1 MNTFDR
7 LAKYMGGYTGLILLS
22 MVCSFVIA
30 IGDLGY
36 IQVLASTIDALK
48 SIETHTFDE
57 KPLII
62 KFFKVNRIFNG
73 IPFAIADQQVAL
85 HLIGYVLGGAF
96 CLVLVKGIFSYFNSF
111 LMDLV
116 GLKLITRLRNEVY
129 EKIVF
134 APIGIL
140 KDHRSGDLIT
150 RMTDDVRSLHRAI
163 GSTSSVIRAIIYL
176 PVFIVAMLISSFKLT
191 ILVLLIF
198 PPLVHLINQFGKR
211 IRAASGEIQQ
221 HTADLSSQL
230 KETIYG
236 TQIIKSFTTEVFER
250 DKFLD
255 TTKHQYNTTI
265 KRIRLTSLLGP
276 LVELISAIGVVV
288 VFGLGCRQVILGN
301 LGTGEFIGYVAMISL
316 MFKPIRTISQFN
328 TVLQQ
333 SLASADRV
341 FHVLDFKDERLEQ
354 QKEPNLPP
362 IRGEIEFRNVSFTYN
377 DQEKV
382 VDSISF
388 CIESGKIIALVGPSG
403 HGKTTLLNLILRFY
417 EATLGE
423 ILIDGFRIRDFS
435 LGSLRRQIAIVPQET
450 ILFSGT
456 IRANVAYGKADITDS
471 DILKATKL
479 ANAHDF
485 IVDLPNGYETEVGE
499 SGLMLSGGERQRI
512 SIARAI
518 AKNPRILLLD
528 EATSSLDSES
538 ESLIQQSLSYL
549 MKGQTTFVIAHRLST
564 IINADE
570 IFVLNKGK
578 ITERGTHQKLIRE
591 NGLYQKLTEIQFR

>member
-7 LAKYMGGYTGLILLS
+7 LAKYMGGYTSLILLS

-73 IPFAIADQQVAL
+73 IPFVIADQQRAL
-85 HLIGYVLGGAF
+85 LLIGYVLGGAF

-140 KDHRSGDLIT
+140 QDHRSGDLIT

-211 IRAASGEIQQ
+211 IREASGEIQQ

-328 TVLQQ
+328 TILQQ

-423 ILIDGFRIRDFS
+423 ILIDGYRISDFS
-435 LGSLRRQIAIVPQET
+435 LESLRRQIAIVPQET

-456 IRANVAYGKADITDS
+456 IRANVAYGKPDKTFS
-471 DILKATKL
+471 EILKETKL

-485 IVDLPNGYETEVGE
+485 IVGLPNGYETEVGE
-499 SGLMLSGGERQRI
+499 SGRMLSGGERQRI

>member
-1 MNTFDR
+1 
-7 LAKYMGGYTGLILLS
+7 
-22 MVCSFVIA
+22 
-30 IGDLGY
+30 
-36 IQVLASTIDALK
+36 
-48 SIETHTFDE
+48 
-57 KPLII
+57 
-62 KFFKVNRIFNG
+62 
-73 IPFAIADQQVAL
+73 
-85 HLIGYVLGGAF
+85 
-96 CLVLVKGIFSYFNSF
+96 
-111 LMDLV
+111 
-116 GLKLITRLRNEVY
+116 
-129 EKIVF
+129 
-134 APIGIL
+134 
-140 KDHRSGDLIT
+140 
-150 RMTDDVRSLHRAI
+150 
-163 GSTSSVIRAIIYL
+163 
-176 PVFIVAMLISSFKLT
+176 
-191 ILVLLIF
+191 
-198 PPLVHLINQFGKR
+198 
-211 IRAASGEIQQ
+211 
-221 HTADLSSQL
+221 
-230 KETIYG
+230 
-236 TQIIKSFTTEVFER
+236 
-250 DKFLD
+250 
-255 TTKHQYNTTI
+255 
-265 KRIRLTSLLGP
+265 
-276 LVELISAIGVVV
+276 
-288 VFGLGCRQVILGN
+288 
-301 LGTGEFIGYVAMISL
+301 MISL

-328 TVLQQ
+328 TILQQ

-423 ILIDGFRIRDFS
+423 ILIDGYRISDFS

>member
-1 MNTFDR
+1 MKTFDR
-7 LAKYMGGYTGLILLS
+7 LAKYMAAYIGLILLS
-22 MVCSFVIA
+22 MFCSLIIA

-48 SIETHTFDE
+48 SIETHTFE

-62 KFFKVNRIFNG
+62 RFFTIQNFFDG
-73 IPFAIADQQVAL
+73 IPFAITNQQVAIY
-85 HLIGYVLGGAF
+85 LIGYVLGGGL
-96 CLVLVKGIFSYFNSF
+96 CLVLIKGIFSYFNSF
-111 LMDLV
+111 LMDLA
-116 GLKLITRLRNEVY
+116 GLKLITQLRNEMY

-134 APIGIL
+134 APIGTL

-150 RMTDDVRSLHRAI
+150 RMTDDVRSLHRTI

-176 PVFIVAMLISSFKLT
+176 PVFIIAMLISSFKLT
-191 ILVLLIF
+191 ILILLIF
-198 PPLVHLINQFGKR
+198 PPLVHLINQFGKK
-211 IRAASGEIQQ
+211 IRATSGEIQQ
-221 HTADLSSQL
+221 NTADLSSQL
-230 KETIYG
+230 KETIHG

-250 DKFLD
+250 DNFLE
-255 TTKHQYNTTI
+255 TTKQQYRTTI
-265 KRIRLTSLLGP
+265 KRIRLTSLLNP

-328 TVLQQ
+328 TILQQ

-341 FHVLDFKDERLEQ
+341 FHVLDFKNETLEH
-354 QKEPNLPP
+354 KKGLNLPP

-377 DQEKV
+377 NQETV
-382 VDSISF
+382 VDSVSF
-388 CIESGKIIALVGPSG
+388 HIESGKIIALVGPSG
-403 HGKTTLLNLILRFY
+403 QGKTTLLNLIPRFY
-417 EATLGE
+417 ETTLGE
-423 ILIDGFRIRDFS
+423 ILIDGHRISDFS
-435 LGSLRRQIAIVPQET
+435 LGSLRQQIAIVPQET

-456 IRANVAYGKADITDS
+456 ISANIAYGKADITES
-471 DILKATKL
+471 EILKATKL

-485 IVDLPNGYETEVGE
+485 IISLPNGYETEVGE

-528 EATSSLDSES
+528 EATSSLDSKS

-570 IFVLNKGK
+570 IFVLDKGK
-578 ITERGTHQKLIRE
+578 ITERGTHQELIKE

>member
-1 MNTFDR
+1 MKTFDR
-7 LAKYMGGYTGLILLS
+7 LAKYMATYIGLILLS
-22 MVCSFVIA
+22 MFCSFIIA

-48 SIETHTFDE
+48 SIETHTFE

-62 KFFKVNRIFNG
+62 RFFTIPNFFDV
-73 IPFAIADQQVAL
+73 IPFAIANQQAAIY
-85 HLIGYVLGGAF
+85 LIGYVLGGGL
-96 CLVLVKGIFSYFNSF
+96 CLVLIKGIFSYFNSF

-116 GLKLITRLRNEVY
+116 GLKLITQLRNEMY

-134 APIGIL
+134 APIGTL

-150 RMTDDVRSLHRAI
+150 RMTDDVRSLHRTI

-176 PVFIVAMLISSFKLT
+176 PVFIIAMLISSFKLT
-191 ILVLLIF
+191 ILILLIF
-198 PPLVHLINQFGKR
+198 PPLVPLITQFGKR
-211 IRAASGEIQQ
+211 IRATSGKIQQ
-221 HTADLSSQL
+221 NTADLSSQL
-230 KETIYG
+230 KETIHG

-250 DKFLD
+250 DNFLE
-255 TTKHQYNTTI
+255 TTKQQYRTTI
-265 KRIRLTSLLGP
+265 KRIRLTSLLNP

-328 TVLQQ
+328 TILQQ

-341 FHVLDFKDERLEQ
+341 FHVLDFKNENLEHN
-354 QKEPNLPP
+354 KGPNLPP
-362 IRGEIEFRNVSFTYN
+362 ISGEIEFRNVSFTYN
-377 DQEKV
+377 NQETV
-382 VDSISF
+382 VDSVSF
-388 CIESGKIIALVGPSG
+388 RIESGKIIALVGPSG
-403 HGKTTLLNLILRFY
+403 QGKTTLLNLIPRFY
-417 EATLGE
+417 ETTLGE
-423 ILIDGFRIRDFS
+423 ILIDGHQINRFS
-435 LGSLRRQIAIVPQET
+435 LESLRQQIAIVPQET

-456 IRANVAYGKADITDS
+456 ISANIAYGKADIKES
-471 DILKATKL
+471 EILKATKL

-485 IVDLPNGYETEVGE
+485 IVGLPNGYETEVGE

-528 EATSSLDSES
+528 EATSSLDSKS

-578 ITERGTHQKLIRE
+578 ITERGTHQELIKE

>member
-1 MNTFDR
+1 M
-7 LAKYMGGYTGLILLS
+7 AAYIGLILLS
-22 MVCSFVIA
+22 MFCSLIIA

-48 SIETHTFDE
+48 SIETHTFE

-62 KFFKVNRIFNG
+62 RFFTIQNFFDG
-73 IPFAIADQQVAL
+73 IPFAITNQQVAIY
-85 HLIGYVLGGAF
+85 LIGYVLGGGL
-96 CLVLVKGIFSYFNSF
+96 CLVLIKGIFSYFNSF
-111 LMDLV
+111 LMDLA
-116 GLKLITRLRNEVY
+116 GLKLITQLRNEMY

-134 APIGIL
+134 APIGTL

-150 RMTDDVRSLHRAI
+150 RMTDDVRSLHRTI

-176 PVFIVAMLISSFKLT
+176 PVFIIAMLISSFKLT
-191 ILVLLIF
+191 ILILLIF
-198 PPLVHLINQFGKR
+198 PPLVHLINQFGKK
-211 IRAASGEIQQ
+211 IRATSGEIQQ
-221 HTADLSSQL
+221 NTADLSSQL
-230 KETIYG
+230 KETIHG

-250 DKFLD
+250 DNFLE
-255 TTKHQYNTTI
+255 TTKQQYRTTI
-265 KRIRLTSLLGP
+265 KRIRLTSLLNP

-328 TVLQQ
+328 TILQQ

-341 FHVLDFKDERLEQ
+341 FHVLDLKNEKLEH
-354 QKEPNLPP
+354 KKGPNLPP

-377 DQEKV
+377 NQETV
-382 VDSISF
+382 VDSVSF
-388 CIESGKIIALVGPSG
+388 RIESGKIIALVGPSG
-403 HGKTTLLNLILRFY
+403 QGKTTLLNLIPRFY
-417 EATLGE
+417 ETTLGE
-423 ILIDGFRIRDFS
+423 ILIDGHRISDFS
-435 LGSLRRQIAIVPQET
+435 LGSLRQQIAIVPQET

-456 IRANVAYGKADITDS
+456 ISANIAYGKADIKES
-471 DILKATKL
+471 EILKATKL

-485 IVDLPNGYETEVGE
+485 IVGLPNGYETEVGE
-499 SGLMLSGGERQRI
+499 SGLRLSGGERQRI

-528 EATSSLDSES
+528 EATSSLDSKS

-570 IFVLNKGK
+570 IFVLDKGK
-578 ITERGTHQKLIRE
+578 ITERGTHQELIRK

>member
-7 LAKYMGGYTGLILLS
+7 LAKYMGGYTSLILLS

-73 IPFAIADQQVAL
+73 IPFVIADQQRAL
-85 HLIGYVLGGAF
+85 LLIGYVLGGAF

-140 KDHRSGDLIT
+140 QDHRSGDLIT

-236 TQIIKSFTTEVFER
+236 TQI
-250 DKFLD
+250 
-255 TTKHQYNTTI
+255 
-265 KRIRLTSLLGP
+265 
-276 LVELISAIGVVV
+276 
-288 VFGLGCRQVILGN
+288 
-301 LGTGEFIGYVAMISL
+301 
-316 MFKPIRTISQFN
+316 
-328 TVLQQ
+328 
-333 SLASADRV
+333 
-341 FHVLDFKDERLEQ
+341 
-354 QKEPNLPP
+354 
-362 IRGEIEFRNVSFTYN
+362 
-377 DQEKV
+377 
-382 VDSISF
+382 
-388 CIESGKIIALVGPSG
+388 
-403 HGKTTLLNLILRFY
+403 
-417 EATLGE
+417 
-423 ILIDGFRIRDFS
+423 
-435 LGSLRRQIAIVPQET
+435 
-450 ILFSGT
+450 
-456 IRANVAYGKADITDS
+456 
-471 DILKATKL
+471 
-479 ANAHDF
+479 
-485 IVDLPNGYETEVGE
+485 
-499 SGLMLSGGERQRI
+499 
-512 SIARAI
+512 
-518 AKNPRILLLD
+518 
-528 EATSSLDSES
+528 
-538 ESLIQQSLSYL
+538 
-549 MKGQTTFVIAHRLST
+549 
-564 IINADE
+564 
-570 IFVLNKGK
+570 
-578 ITERGTHQKLIRE
+578 
-591 NGLYQKLTEIQFR
+591 